1 MDVTYTS
8 RLKRA
13 IRSSWIILRELG
25 EREREMERRREERR
39 GIRSESMKKRE
50 CEKDLDSQI
59 ERDEREEVI
68 EIGRGERG
76 SHRDKEGR
84 ERKS

>member
-1 MDVTYTS
+1 
-8 RLKRA
+8 
-13 IRSSWIILRELG
+13 
-25 EREREMERRREERR
+25 MERRREERR

-76 SHRDKEGR
+76 SHRDR
-84 ERKS
+84 